1 MDWHII
7 LQQSRVDFSFIL
19 PEAML
24 VFFALAILLTD
35 FFLTPAQKG
44 WNAITAMLGVVF
56 SGISLWLM
64 VGAASQ
70 RYTAFDNSIVIDP
83 FFIFFGFLFL
93 ASTAL
98 VILLSVRYM
107 ELEREQHG
115 EYYALM
121 LLATAGMM
129 FLACGNDLVVLFLA
143 LETMALSFY
152 VLTGFLR
159 RERRSNE
166 AAMKYLL
173 MGAFSSGILAY
184 GFSIL
189 YGIAGSTHLDVI
201 SIRLAERHQMLP
213 GGDILIFL
221 AIATVAAGVF
231 FKIAAVPFHQWAP
244 DVYEG
249 APTSITAYVSVASK
263 AASFALLLRLFLT
276 VFWPV
281 RIDWVMLMAAVAVLS
296 MTIGTLAAIT
306 QNNVKRLLAYSSIT
320 QVGYILLGFVAS
332 VNPDGSLN
340 PRGLQAMAF
349 YLFAYAFFNTGA
361 FAVVMVLRHK
371 GVIGDDIDDL
381 NGLIERNPGAA
392 ILMLIFLLSLAG
404 IPPTAGF
411 VAKLLIFWSLIETG
425 HYILAIV
432 SVAYI
437 LPAVYY
443 YFRMVAAM
451 WVRTSTDPVK
461 PIISWARKIR
471 ARRNGHRHPRRRNF
485 PRTVSPPRE
494 IFHHQ
499 SLLPLESEVGHDLST
514 SHSSKAIQAGCH
526 AARHGYGASDDHDWL
541 GGDWRRSRL
550 FPGSASAHKPHPRAD
565 FGRARLR
572 RRHLGNRPPPLP
584 LREK

>member
-1 MDWHII
+1 MDWHSI

-56 SGISLWLM
+56 SG
-64 VGAASQ
+64 AALGIIWKNLQGQ
-70 RYTAFDNSIVIDP
+70 RYSAFDNSIVIDP
-83 FFIFFGFLFL
+83 FFIFFSFLFL
-93 ASTAL
+93 ASPAL

-107 ELEREQHG
+107 ELEREQPG

-281 RIDWVMLMAAVAVLS
+281 NLDWVRIMEAVAVLS
-296 MTIGTLAAIT
+296 LTVGTLAAIT
-306 QNNVKRLLAYSSIT
+306 QSNIKRLLAYSSIT
-320 QVGYILLGFVAS
+320 QVGYILLGLVSS
-332 VNPDGSLN
+332 VNSDGTLN
-340 PRGLQAMAF
+340 ERGLQAMAF
-349 YLFAYAFFNTGA
+349 YLFVYAFFNTGA
-361 FAVVMVLRHK
+361 FAIIVLLRHR

-381 NGLIERNPGAA
+381 TGLIQRNPGAA
-392 ILMLIFLLSLAG
+392 VVMLIFLLSLAG

-411 VAKLLIFWSLIETG
+411 FAKLLVFWALIETG
-425 HYILAIV
+425 HTYLAV
-432 SVAYI
+432 LSVLYI

-443 YFRMVAAM
+443 YFRLVAAM
-451 WVRTSTDPVK
+451 WVKESTDPVL
-461 PIISWARKIR
+461 PVISLAQKFALAAMVLVTLAAGI
-471 ARRNGHRHPRRRNF
+471 F
-485 PRTVSPPRE
+485 PE
-494 IFHHQ
+494 QF
-499 SLLPLESEVGHDLST
+499 L
-514 SHSSKAIQAGCH
+514 
-526 AARHGYGASDDHDWL
+526 
-541 GGDWRRSRL
+541 RL
-550 FPGSASAHKPHPRAD
+550 ATYSILIP
-565 FGRARLR
+565 FGR
-572 RRHLGNRPPPLP
+572 
-584 LREK
+584 

>member
-1 MDWHII
+1 MDWHSI

-56 SGISLWLM
+56 SG
-64 VGAASQ
+64 AALGIIWKNLQGQ
-70 RYTAFDNSIVIDP
+70 RYSAFDNSIVIDP
-83 FFIFFGFLFL
+83 FFIFFSFLFL

-143 LETMALSFY
+143 LEPMALSFY

-166 AAMKYLL
+166 AAMKDLL

-189 YGIAGSTHLDVI
+189 YGLAGSTNLTVI
-201 SIRLAERHQMLP
+201 AARIAERNA
-213 GGDILIFL
+213 GGVRGDLLTFL
-221 AIATVAAGVF
+221 ALGTVAAGVF

-249 APTSITAYVSVASK
+249 APTPISAYVSVASK

-281 RIDWVMLMAAVAVLS
+281 NLDWVVVMEAVAVLS
-296 MTIGTLAAIT
+296 LTVGTLAAIT
-306 QNNVKRLLAYSSIT
+306 QSNIKRLLAYSSIT
-320 QVGYILLGFVAS
+320 QVGYILLGLVAA
-332 VNPDGSLN
+332 VNPDGTLH
-340 PRGLQAMAF
+340 Q
-349 YLFAYAFFNTGA
+349 
-361 FAVVMVLRHK
+361 
-371 GVIGDDIDDL
+371 D
-381 NGLIERNPGAA
+381 
-392 ILMLIFLLSLAG
+392 
-404 IPPTAGF
+404 
-411 VAKLLIFWSLIETG
+411 
-425 HYILAIV
+425 
-432 SVAYI
+432 
-437 LPAVYY
+437 
-443 YFRMVAAM
+443 
-451 WVRTSTDPVK
+451 
-461 PIISWARKIR
+461 RK
-471 ARRNGHRHPRRRNF
+471 
-485 PRTVSPPRE
+485 
-494 IFHHQ
+494 
-499 SLLPLESEVGHDLST
+499 
-514 SHSSKAIQAGCH
+514 
-526 AARHGYGASDDHDWL
+526 
-541 GGDWRRSRL
+541 
-550 FPGSASAHKPHPRAD
+550 
-565 FGRARLR
+565 
-572 RRHLGNRPPPLP
+572 
-584 LREK
+584 

>member
-1 MDWHII
+1 MDWHAI

-70 RYTAFDNSIVIDP
+70 RYSAFDNSIVIDP

-107 ELEREQHG
+107 ELEHEQHG

-231 FKIAAVPFHQWAP
+231 LQNRRRPIPSM
-244 DVYEG
+244 G
-249 APTSITAYVSVASK
+249 ARRVRRRAHFDHRIRQRRLKGRQFRAVAS
-263 AASFALLLRLFLT
+263 
-276 VFWPV
+276 PV
-281 RIDWVMLMAAVAVLS
+281 PHS
-296 MTIGTLAAIT
+296 
-306 QNNVKRLLAYSSIT
+306 LLA
-320 QVGYILLGFVAS
+320 GPRRLGHAH
-332 VNPDGSLN
+332 GHRRRSL
-340 PRGLQAMAF
+340 
-349 YLFAYAFFNTGA
+349 
-361 FAVVMVLRHK
+361 H
-371 GVIGDDIDDL
+371 D
-381 NGLIERNPGAA
+381 
-392 ILMLIFLLSLAG
+392 
-404 IPPTAGF
+404 
-411 VAKLLIFWSLIETG
+411 
-425 HYILAIV
+425 
-432 SVAYI
+432 
-437 LPAVYY
+437 
-443 YFRMVAAM
+443 
-451 WVRTSTDPVK
+451 
-461 PIISWARKIR
+461 
-471 ARRNGHRHPRRRNF
+471 HRHPRRHHAEQYQAPARLF
-485 PRTVSPPRE
+485 FDHPGRLHPPRLRRLRE
-494 IFHHQ
+494 SRRLAQ
-499 SLLPLESEVGHDLST
+499 SARPASHGLST
-514 SHSSKAIQAGCH
+514 SSFTPSSTP
-526 AARHGYGASDDHDWL
+526 ARSP
-541 GGDWRRSRL
+541 S
-550 FPGSASAHKPHPRAD
+550 
-565 FGRARLR
+565 
-572 RRHLGNRPPPLP
+572 
-584 LREK
+584 

>member
-1 MDWHII
+1 MDWHSI

-56 SGISLWLM
+56 SG
-64 VGAASQ
+64 AALGIIWKNLQGQ
-70 RYTAFDNSIVIDP
+70 RYSAFDNSIVIDP
-83 FFIFFGFLFL
+83 FFIFFSFLFL

-276 VFWPV
+276 V
-281 RIDWVMLMAAVAVLS
+281 
-296 MTIGTLAAIT
+296 
-306 QNNVKRLLAYSSIT
+306 
-320 QVGYILLGFVAS
+320 
-332 VNPDGSLN
+332 
-340 PRGLQAMAF
+340 
-349 YLFAYAFFNTGA
+349 
-361 FAVVMVLRHK
+361 
-371 GVIGDDIDDL
+371 
-381 NGLIERNPGAA
+381 
-392 ILMLIFLLSLAG
+392 
-404 IPPTAGF
+404 
-411 VAKLLIFWSLIETG
+411 
-425 HYILAIV
+425 
-432 SVAYI
+432 
-437 LPAVYY
+437 
-443 YFRMVAAM
+443 
-451 WVRTSTDPVK
+451 
-461 PIISWARKIR
+461 
-471 ARRNGHRHPRRRNF
+471 
-485 PRTVSPPRE
+485 
-494 IFHHQ
+494 
-499 SLLPLESEVGHDLST
+499 
-514 SHSSKAIQAGCH
+514 
-526 AARHGYGASDDHDWL
+526 
-541 GGDWRRSRL
+541 
-550 FPGSASAHKPHPRAD
+550 
-565 FGRARLR
+565 
-572 RRHLGNRPPPLP
+572 
-584 LREK
+584 

>member
-1 MDWHII
+1 MDWQSI
-7 LQQSRVDFSFIL
+7 LQQSRADFFFVL

-44 WNAITAMLGVVF
+44 WNSVTAMLGVIF
-56 SGISLWLM
+56 S
-64 VGAASQ
+64 AASVPLIWKDS
-70 RYTAFDNSIVIDP
+70 RPSHYSAFDNSIVIDP

-189 YGIAGSTHLDVI
+189 YGIAGSTPLDLI
-201 SIRLAERHQMLP
+201 SIRLAERHQVLP
-213 GGDILIFL
+213 GGGILIFL

-249 APTSITAYVSVASK
+249 APTPITAYVSVASK

-281 RIDWVMLMAAVAVLS
+281 RIDWVMLMATVAVLS

-320 QVGYILLGFVAS
+320 QVGYILLGFVPS
-332 VNPDGSLN
+332 VNPDGSL
-340 PRGLQAMAF
+340 
-349 YLFAYAFFNTGA
+349 
-361 FAVVMVLRHK
+361 K
-371 GVIGDDIDDL
+371 
-381 NGLIERNPGAA
+381 
-392 ILMLIFLLSLAG
+392 
-404 IPPTAGF
+404 
-411 VAKLLIFWSLIETG
+411 
-425 HYILAIV
+425 
-432 SVAYI
+432 
-437 LPAVYY
+437 LPA
-443 YFRMVAAM
+443 
-451 WVRTSTDPVK
+451 
-461 PIISWARKIR
+461 
-471 ARRNGHRHPRRRNF
+471 
-485 PRTVSPPRE
+485 
-494 IFHHQ
+494 
-499 SLLPLESEVGHDLST
+499 LEGM
-514 SHSSKAIQAGCH
+514 
-526 AARHGYGASDDHDWL
+526 
-541 GGDWRRSRL
+541 
-550 FPGSASAHKPHPRAD
+550 
-565 FGRARLR
+565 
-572 RRHLGNRPPPLP
+572 
-584 LREK
+584 

>member
-1 MDWHII
+1 MDWHAI
-7 LQQSRVDFSFIL
+7 LQQSRVVFSFIL

-24 VFFALAILLTD
+24 VFFALAILITD

-56 SGISLWLM
+56 SG
-64 VGAASQ
+64 AALGIIWKNLQGQ
-70 RYTAFDNSIVIDP
+70 RYSAFDNSIVIDP
-83 FFIFFGFLFL
+83 FFIFFSFLFL

-107 ELEREQHG
+107 ELEREPHG

-189 YGIAGSTHLDVI
+189 YGIAGSTHLDII

-249 APTSITAYVSVASK
+249 APTPITAYVSVASK
-263 AASFALLLRLFLT
+263 AASFALLLRLMT
-276 VFWPV
+276 VVFWPV
-281 RIDWVMLMAAVAVLS
+281 RVDWVMLMAAVAVLS

-306 QNNVKRLLAYSSIT
+306 QNNIKRLLAYSSIT
-320 QVGYILLGFVAS
+320 QVGYILLGFVAC
-332 VNPDGSLN
+332 VNSPIGFLT
-340 PRGLQAMAF
+340 GMKGVAF
-349 YLFAYAFFNTGA
+349 YLFAYAFMTIGA
-361 FAVVMVLRHK
+361 
-371 GVIGDDIDDL
+371 
-381 NGLIERNPGAA
+381 
-392 ILMLIFLLSLAG
+392 
-404 IPPTAGF
+404 
-411 VAKLLIFWSLIETG
+411 
-425 HYILAIV
+425 
-432 SVAYI
+432 
-437 LPAVYY
+437 
-443 YFRMVAAM
+443 
-451 WVRTSTDPVK
+451 
-461 PIISWARKIR
+461 
-471 ARRNGHRHPRRRNF
+471 
-485 PRTVSPPRE
+485 
-494 IFHHQ
+494 
-499 SLLPLESEVGHDLST
+499 
-514 SHSSKAIQAGCH
+514 
-526 AARHGYGASDDHDWL
+526 
-541 GGDWRRSRL
+541 
-550 FPGSASAHKPHPRAD
+550 
-565 FGRARLR
+565 
-572 RRHLGNRPPPLP
+572 
-584 LREK
+584 

>member
-1 MDWHII
+1 
-7 LQQSRVDFSFIL
+7 
-19 PEAML
+19 ML
-24 VFFALAILLTD
+24 IFFGLAILLSD
-35 FFLTPAQKG
+35 FLLTKPQKA
-44 WNAITAMLGVVF
+44 WNALTAMLGVVF
-56 SGISLWLM
+56 SGGSLYMLRAY
-64 VGAASQ
+64 AAPP
-70 RYTAFDNSIVIDP
+70 YGPTPGFYNSLVVDP

-98 VILLSVRYM
+98 VILISVRYM
-107 ELEREQHG
+107 EIEDEQHG

-121 LLATAGMM
+121 LFATVGMM

-281 RIDWVMLMAAVAVLS
+281 RVDWVMLMATVAVLS

-320 QVGYILLGFVAS
+320 QVGDILRGFVAS

-349 YLFAYAFFNTGA
+349 YLLVYAFFNTGA

-371 GVIGDDIDDL
+371 GD
-381 NGLIERNPGAA
+381 R
-392 ILMLIFLLSLAG
+392 
-404 IPPTAGF
+404 
-411 VAKLLIFWSLIETG
+411 K
-425 HYILAIV
+425 
-432 SVAYI
+432 SV
-437 LPAVYY
+437 
-443 YFRMVAAM
+443 
-451 WVRTSTDPVK
+451 
-461 PIISWARKIR
+461 
-471 ARRNGHRHPRRRNF
+471 
-485 PRTVSPPRE
+485 
-494 IFHHQ
+494 
-499 SLLPLESEVGHDLST
+499 
-514 SHSSKAIQAGCH
+514 
-526 AARHGYGASDDHDWL
+526 
-541 GGDWRRSRL
+541 
-550 FPGSASAHKPHPRAD
+550 
-565 FGRARLR
+565 
-572 RRHLGNRPPPLP
+572 
-584 LREK
+584 

>member
-1 MDWHII
+1 MDWHSI

-56 SGISLWLM
+56 SG
-64 VGAASQ
+64 AALGIIWKNLQGQ
-70 RYTAFDNSIVIDP
+70 RYSAFDNSIVIDP
-83 FFIFFGFLFL
+83 FFIFFSFLFL

-281 RIDWVMLMAAVAVLS
+281 RVDWVMLMATVAVLS
-296 MTIGTLAAIT
+296 HDHRHARRHHAEQHQAPARLFFDHAGRLHPPRLRGLRESRRLAQSARPASHGVLST
-306 QNNVKRLLAYSSIT
+306 RLRLL
-320 QVGYILLGFVAS
+320 QHRRVRRR
-332 VNPDGSLN
+332 D
-340 PRGLQAMAF
+340 
-349 YLFAYAFFNTGA
+349 
-361 FAVVMVLRHK
+361 
-371 GVIGDDIDDL
+371 
-381 NGLIERNPGAA
+381 GAA
-392 ILMLIFLLSLAG
+392 
-404 IPPTAGF
+404 PQ
-411 VAKLLIFWSLIETG
+411 
-425 HYILAIV
+425 
-432 SVAYI
+432 
-437 LPAVYY
+437 
-443 YFRMVAAM
+443 
-451 WVRTSTDPVK
+451 
-461 PIISWARKIR
+461 
-471 ARRNGHRHPRRRNF
+471 RRNRRR
-485 PRTVSPPRE
+485 
-494 IFHHQ
+494 
-499 SLLPLESEVGHDLST
+499 
-514 SHSSKAIQAGCH
+514 
-526 AARHGYGASDDHDWL
+526 Y
-541 GGDWRRSRL
+541 
-550 FPGSASAHKPHPRAD
+550 
-565 FGRARLR
+565 
-572 RRHLGNRPPPLP
+572 
-584 LREK
+584 

>member
-1 MDWHII
+1 MDWQSI
-7 LQQSRVDFSFIL
+7 LQQSRVDFSFVL

-24 VFFALAILLTD
+24 VFFSLAILLTD

-44 WNAITAMLGVVF
+44 WNSITAMLGVIF
-56 SGISLWLM
+56 SAISLWLM
-64 VGAASQ
+64 RDAASQ
-70 RYTAFDNSIVIDP
+70 HYSAFDNSIVIDP
-83 FFIFFGFLFL
+83 FFIFFGLLFL

-98 VILLSVRYM
+98 IILLSVRYM

-159 RERRSNE
+159 RDRRSNE

-189 YGIAGSTHLDVI
+189 YGMAGSTHLDVI
-201 SIRLAERHQMLP
+201 AVRLAERHSQLP
-213 GGDILIFL
+213 GGDVLIFL
-221 AIATVAAGVF
+221 SIATVAAGVF

-281 RIDWVMLMAAVAVLS
+281 RADWIMLIAAVAVLS
-296 MTIGTLAAIT
+296 MTVGALAAIT

-320 QVGYILLGFVAS
+320 QVGYVLLGLVAS
-332 VNPDGSLN
+332 VNRDGSLD

-349 YLFAYAFFNTGA
+349 YLLVYAFFNTGA
-361 FAVVMVLRHK
+361 FAVVILLRHK

-381 NGLIERNPGAA
+381 NGLIQRNPGAA

-411 VAKLLIFWSLIETG
+411 VAKLLVFWSLIETG
-425 HYILAIV
+425 HYVLAII
-432 SVAYI
+432 SVLYI

-443 YFRMVAAM
+443 YFRMIAAM
-451 WVRTSTDPVK
+451 WVRDSRDPVR
-461 PIISWARKIR
+461 PTISWGQYVALAAMLIITLV
-471 ARRNGHRHPRRRNF
+471 AGIF
-485 PRTVSPPRE
+485 PE
-494 IFHHQ
+494 QF
-499 SLLPLESEVGHDLST
+499 LLLAKYSIINPFLH
-514 SHSSKAIQAGCH
+514 
-526 AARHGYGASDDHDWL
+526 
-541 GGDWRRSRL
+541 
-550 FPGSASAHKPHPRAD
+550 
-565 FGRARLR
+565 
-572 RRHLGNRPPPLP
+572 
-584 LREK
+584 